1 MDSTLPREIP
11 IFPLHTVLFPGGVLP
26 LKVFE
31 QRYIEMTKACL
42 RDDSP
47 FGVCLI
53 REGREVGAPA
63 LPQTIGCAATITEW
77 DMPQLGVF
85 QLLAHGRERFR
96 IVDTAVAANG
106 LITAVVDPLPD
117 EAPAAADPGCR
128 KVLELVIE
136 KAGASNFPTPLKLD
150 DAAWVAYRLAEI
162 LPIDADRRQA
172 LLEMH
177 DAGARSRVLHDLL
190 AQNGLIA

>member
-1 MDSTLPREIP
+1 MEITLPREIP

-42 RDDSP
+42 RHNSP

-63 LPQTIGCAATITEW
+63 LPQTVGCAATIAHW

-85 QLLAHGRERFR
+85 HLLARGRGRFR
-96 IVDTAVAANG
+96 IVETAVAANG
-106 LITAVVDPLPD
+106 LITAAVDALP
-117 EAPAAADPGCR
+117 EEVPAAADPGCR
-128 KVLELVIE
+128 KVLEVAIE
-136 KAGASNFPTPLKLD
+136 QAGASNFPLPLNLD

-162 LPIDADRRQA
+162 LPIDALKRQA

-177 DAGARSRVLHDLL
+177 DAGERSRVLHDLL
-190 AQNGLIA
+190 TRNGLIV